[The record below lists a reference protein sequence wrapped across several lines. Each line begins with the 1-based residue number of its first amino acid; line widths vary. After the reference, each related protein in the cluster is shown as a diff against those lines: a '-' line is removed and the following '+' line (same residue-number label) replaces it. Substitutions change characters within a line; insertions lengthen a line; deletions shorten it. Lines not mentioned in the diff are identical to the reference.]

1 MDGFRAKEMKLKFD
15 IQNNRKGPMD
25 AGTEV
30 YGWLLFYVPKGHY
43 KALWIW
49 SPTLRLFEELRTK
62 RLHRIQAAQHSEQQ
76 SAFVSRCFW

>member
-43 KALWIW
+43 KAL
-49 SPTLRLFEELRTK
+49 
-62 RLHRIQAAQHSEQQ
+62 
-76 SAFVSRCFW
+76 